1 MDTVPGRDLLVT
13 NSVQVW
19 NMPNRKTAPNALL
32 ALALALALSLLLG
45 GCAPLVLG
53 GAAVGATVVA
63 QDRPVKEA
71 FSDTA
76 IQASINKKLLE
87 FSVDIFQ
94 KVDISVVEGKVLF
107 TGIVPEPQDRLD
119 ATRIAWQANGVKEV
133 INEIEVKDKSTLGDA
148 TRDTWITT
156 KLRSKITFDGQIS
169 GINYTIDTV
178 NQKIYLMGIAQSQ
191 AEHDRVTAYARDIA
205 YVRGVVS
212 YVRVK
217 KPAPESA
224 GDDS

>member
-1 MDTVPGRDLLVT
+1 
-13 NSVQVW
+13 
-19 NMPNRKTAPNALL
+19 MPNRKTAPNALL